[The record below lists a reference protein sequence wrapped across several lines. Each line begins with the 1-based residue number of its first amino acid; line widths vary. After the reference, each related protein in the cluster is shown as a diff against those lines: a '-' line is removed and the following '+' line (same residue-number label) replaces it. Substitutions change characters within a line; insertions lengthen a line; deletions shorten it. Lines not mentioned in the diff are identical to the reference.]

1 MDGNI
6 RQVKRNLY
14 NLKKEYTMSE
24 NQNDINTKLNNL
36 KNLAVL
42 LKNAAQNA
50 IDDNETLSSKDFLDS
65 INLIINKIDEIIL
78 KK

>member
-1 MDGNI
+1 
-6 RQVKRNLY
+6 
-14 NLKKEYTMSE
+14 MSE